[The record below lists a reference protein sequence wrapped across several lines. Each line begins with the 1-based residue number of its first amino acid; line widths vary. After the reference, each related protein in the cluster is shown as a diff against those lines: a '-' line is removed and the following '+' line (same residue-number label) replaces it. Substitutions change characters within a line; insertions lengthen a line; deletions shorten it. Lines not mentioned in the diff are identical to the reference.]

1 MTAGQTYSV
10 SVTMSNNGT
19 TTWAA
24 GTYYLGSQNPPGNTT
39 WGLSRINVASP
50 TAPGSPA
57 TFAFN
62 VVAPSFPSTYNF
74 QWQMAKDGSGSFGG
88 FSTNVSVTV
97 NSSSSGRKA
106 AFDVDGDGTSDVGF
120 YRAGTWGV
128 LKSSQAFALGSAQYF
143 SWGGAGIDP
152 ITADFDGDGK
162 ADLAYMVPPSGG
174 QSGAYAILKS
184 SANYDYAQALFVPAG
199 YPSLG
204 DTPVFG
210 DFDGDHKADPAIWR
224 SSTGVWII
232 PKSSSNYTSYIFAQW
247 GQAGD
252 TPIVGDFDGDGTS
265 DIGYYRAGTWG
276 VLKSSQSFSLGSAQF
291 LSWGGSGLGPITADF
306 DGDAKADVA
315 YVVPPAG
322 GQSAVYAILKS
333 SVNYDFGQA
342 LFVPAGFPSLGDTPV
357 VGDFDGD
364 GKADPGIW
372 RSSTGVWI
380 IPKSSSNYTTNI
392 FLQWGQAGDTRVPNN
407 LSQY

>member
-39 WGLSRINVASP
+39 WGLSRINVVSP

-143 SWGGAGIDP
+143 SWGGAGI
-152 ITADFDGDGK
+152 
-162 ADLAYMVPPSGG
+162 
-174 QSGAYAILKS
+174 QS
-184 SANYDYAQALFVPAG
+184 
-199 YPSLG
+199 
-204 DTPVFG
+204 
-210 DFDGDHKADPAIWR
+210 DHC
-224 SSTGVWII
+224 
-232 PKSSSNYTSYIFAQW
+232 
-247 GQAGD
+247 
-252 TPIVGDFDGDGTS
+252 
-265 DIGYYRAGTWG
+265 
-276 VLKSSQSFSLGSAQF
+276 
-291 LSWGGSGLGPITADF
+291 
-306 DGDAKADVA
+306 
-315 YVVPPAG
+315 
-322 GQSAVYAILKS
+322 
-333 SVNYDFGQA
+333 
-342 LFVPAGFPSLGDTPV
+342 
-357 VGDFDGD
+357 
-364 GKADPGIW
+364 
-372 RSSTGVWI
+372 
-380 IPKSSSNYTTNI
+380 
-392 FLQWGQAGDTRVPNN
+392 
-407 LSQY
+407 